1 MPIYNRQGEGAINE
15 LSIDTSDVLLDPY
28 TNNPIYQF
36 DSKYLFNSDLSKTS
50 TGIGVVVNTSNEFN
64 FNIKNRL
71 NITLDESSMGED
83 VFFNG
88 VKIDILNKN
97 KQLIK
102 DNFISGDIE
111 SIDFTEQNNI
121 ESFGSFNKNYGIRMS
136 IDDQTNI
143 YDHTSEYYVYGN
155 ELYIKNVQ
163 VNDSSG
169 IFINYDPIEYQ
180 EYKPYSLD
188 ASSSEV
194 LVGEENALYC
204 SKFLQTLN
212 NKNASL
218 NIKVVFASGK
228 QEKLKINWGDGN
240 EDIIFYYNG
249 NTFVGPGVTVTNT
262 DPQDQKFLSIDD
274 SILINGKTYEFTK
287 NHTYNVNSLTTY
299 PIAIEVAESSTSEYV
314 EMLNN
319 EILLPNAITPN
330 GILISTG
337 LISGSIDFELEFFNN
352 ENYTSF
358 NKIDI
363 YAKKSQGISIDQND
377 LIGSVD
383 VLNSNE
389 YGKYEFSIDDE
400 RIDPFFEYWITLVP
414 YSDLGSGYAWN
425 IGPYS
430 ITQEIIDTRIAVDV
444 GEFRV
449 MGLSSY
455 SLTDIVE
462 GFLTGINSNILI
474 DELPLDT
481 GILSCEYYANIIN
494 SQKDTCSL
502 KLVLNN
508 NLESDNQNRR
518 SFHVSEYSVS
528 ENCFVDFTADLEST
542 EDGDFLNLSGKIN
555 NTFGLTPDQSL
566 SFYTIRRTAMAY
578 DTGVINP
585 ILFE

>member
-1 MPIYNRQGEGAINE
+1 MGQ
-15 LSIDTSDVLLDPY
+15 DMF
-28 TNNPIYQF
+28 F
-36 DSKYLFNSDLSKTS
+36 D
-50 TGIGVVVNTSNEFN
+50 GI
-64 FNIKNRL
+64 
-71 NITLDESSMGED
+71 
-83 VFFNG
+83 
-88 VKIDILNKN
+88 KIDILNKN

-102 DNFISGDIE
+102 DNFISGNIE
-111 SIDFTEQNNI
+111 FIDFTEGNNI

-143 YDHTSEYYVYGN
+143 YDHISEYYLYGN
-155 ELYIKNVQ
+155 ELYIKNIQ

-180 EYKPYSLD
+180 EYQPYSLD
-188 ASSSEV
+188 ESSLEV
-194 LVGEENALYC
+194 IVGEENALYPP
-204 SKFLQTLN
+204 KFLQTLN
-212 NKNASL
+212 NKNVSL

-228 QEKLKINWGDGN
+228 QEKLKINWGDGD

-262 DPQDQKFLSIDD
+262 DPQDQNFLSIDG
-274 SILINGKTYEFTK
+274 SMLINGKTYEFTK

-299 PIAIEVAESSTSEYV
+299 PVVIEVAESSTSEYV
-314 EMLNN
+314 EVLNN
-319 EILLPNAITPN
+319 EILLPNAIATN

-352 ENYTSF
+352 EDYTSF

-363 YAKKSQGISIDQND
+363 YAKKNQGISIDEND
-377 LIGSVD
+377 LIESVN

-400 RIDPFFEYWITLVP
+400 KIDPFSQYWFTLVP
-414 YSDLGSGYAWN
+414 YSNLGSGYAWN
-425 IGPYS
+425 VGPYS
-430 ITQEIIDTRIAVDV
+430 IIQEIDDTRISVDV

-449 MGLSSY
+449 MGISSY
-455 SLTDIVE
+455 SFTDIVE
-462 GFLTGINSNILI
+462 GFLTGINANILI

-508 NLESDNQNRR
+508 NLESNNQNRR
-518 SFHVSEYSVS
+518 NFHISEYSVS
-528 ENCFVDFTADLEST
+528 ENCFVDFTADLEPS

-555 NTFGLTPDQSL
+555 NTFGLEPNKSL

-578 DTGVINP
+578 DTGTINP
-585 ILFE
+585 ILFK